1 MLSEEE
7 HQDAL
12 HRLIL
17 PAATSIAVT
26 QDQPGVV
33 IVGGPPGAGKTQV
46 ADLVQAALDRRGGA
60 VRIGRDLYKPAHR
73 QYAALLDA
81 DVRTAGAAVRPD
93 TSRWQAAVEE
103 HVRAHGFD
111 AVVESALADE
121 EEFRA
126 VSAAYRRSGHRI
138 EVVAVA
144 TAQALAQLG
153 VLGFVGELRVLAQI
167 LGSRCGALPRRSI
180 ARDWLV

>member
-1 MLSEEE
+1 MS
-7 HQDAL
+7 QDRPL
-12 HRLIL
+12 
-17 PAATSIAVT
+17 
-26 QDQPGVV
+26 VV
-33 IVGGPPGAGKTQV
+33 IVGGPPGAGKTGV
-46 ADLVQAALDRRGGA
+46 ANLVQAALDHRGGA

-81 DVRTAGAAVRPD
+81 DVRTAGAKVRPD

-121 EEFRA
+121 DELRA

-138 EVVAVA
+138 EVVVVA
-144 TAQALAQLG
+144 TAEALAQLG
-153 VLGFVGELRVLAQI
+153 VLDRYLVGGFRYVSWENQDACTEGMLRTLAPSSAHDRI
-167 LGSRCGALPRRSI
+167 G
-180 ARDWLV
+180 